1 MSGSLDKKAI
11 KTASRL
17 ITKFCDTVSYTEIT
31 SEYNI
36 NTGKNESAEVT
47 FSNIPAQIS
56 KPTIKD
62 LNGTLITV
70 NDLMVKIASSDI
82 TFTPKNGD
90 IVAVDSKAYTVLGNL
105 YVKGRAIVYHNLIC
119 KAG

>member
-1 MSGSLDKKAI
+1 MSGALDKKAI
-11 KTASRL
+11 KTASKL
-17 ITKFCDTVSYTEIT
+17 ISKFCDAVSYTEIT
-31 SEYNI
+31 SDYDI
-36 NTGKNESAEVT
+36 NTGGMIEEQQT
-47 FSNIPAQIS
+47 FNNIPAQIS

-90 IVAVDSKAYTVLGNL
+90 IVTVDSKAYTVMGNL
-105 YVKGRAIVYHNLIC
+105 YIKGQAIIYHNLIC
-119 KAG
+119 KA